1 MLGIQSNRLLGLAN
15 KQVVVSVA
23 LIVNALIWYASVLRF
38 VQANEPN
45 ICVLVIHFSGLIIS
59 AFFGA
64 SIAKRIERSHL
75 LIFWMFLGTASSFFL
90 FGLTVNSLL
99 VSSLVSLFLGVS
111 LGIGM
116 PAAMSYFTDCTDVEK
131 RGRISGIGLLL
142 TGIGIFVFNIA
153 IDVMIIDYL
162 LWGGLLLAW
171 RLSSL
176 LLFLSV
182 KSFRTIERKK
192 SFGSYKDILR
202 QQSFLLYFIPWITFS
217 FINYLTGT
225 TNDADIVVNTTL
237 IFSFFM
243 AIFAFVGGFFLD
255 SFGRK
260 RVTIIGFVM
269 LGFSS
274 AIRGL
279 SSEAIILYFS
289 AMIDGIAW
297 GFILVIFI
305 WVLWSD
311 LSHNS
316 ASDKY
321 YALGVSPYFA
331 SMFLNIVIGQYIRD
345 NFVDTSVFSFTAFFL
360 FLAVL
365 PLVYAPETLPEKN
378 LKEREL
384 KKYLDNAQKIK
395 EKYF

>member
-1 MLGIQSNRLLGLAN
+1 
-15 KQVVVSVA
+15 
-23 LIVNALIWYASVLRF
+23 
-38 VQANEPN
+38 
-45 ICVLVIHFSGLIIS
+45 
-59 AFFGA
+59 
-64 SIAKRIERSHL
+64 
-75 LIFWMFLGTASSFFL
+75 
-90 FGLTVNSLL
+90 
-99 VSSLVSLFLGVS
+99 
-111 LGIGM
+111 
-116 PAAMSYFTDCTDVEK
+116 
-131 RGRISGIGLLL
+131 
-142 TGIGIFVFNIA
+142 
-153 IDVMIIDYL
+153 
-162 LWGGLLLAW
+162 
-171 RLSSL
+171 
-176 LLFLSV
+176 
-182 KSFRTIERKK
+182 
-192 SFGSYKDILR
+192 
-202 QQSFLLYFIPWITFS
+202 ITFS
-217 FINYLTGT
+217 FINYLTAT
-225 TNDADIVVNTTL
+225 PQNADIEFNTGL

-243 AIFAFVGGFFLD
+243 AIFALLGGFFLD

-274 AIRGL
+274 AIQGL
-279 SSEAIILYFS
+279 SSNTIILYFS
-289 AMIDGIAW
+289 AIIDGIAW

-384 KKYLDNAQKIK
+384 KNYLNNAQKIK
-395 EKYF
+395 EKYA

>member
-1 MLGIQSNRLLGLAN
+1 MLGIQSNRLSSLAN
-15 KQVVVSVA
+15 KQVVVSIA
-23 LIVNALIWYASVLRF
+23 LIVNALVWYTSVLSLL
-38 VQANEPN
+38 QAKELN
-45 ICVLVIHFSGLIIS
+45 IWVLVIHFSGLIIS

-64 SIAKRIERSHL
+64 SITKRIERSHL
-75 LIFWMFLGTASSFFL
+75 LIFWMFLGTVSSFFL
-90 FGLTVNSLL
+90 FGLNVDSFL
-99 VSSLVSLFLGVS
+99 VSSLVSLFLGIS

-116 PAAMSYFTDCTDVEK
+116 PTAMSYFTDLINVEK
-131 RGRISGIGLLL
+131 RGRISGITLLL
-142 TGIGIFVFNIA
+142 TGIGIFVFDIA
-153 IDVMIIDYL
+153 INVMIIDYL

-176 LLFLSV
+176 LLFISV

-225 TNDADIVVNTTL
+225 TQDADIAFNTAL

-243 AIFAFVGGFFLD
+243 AIFAFLGGFFMD

-279 SSEAIILYFS
+279 SSDTIIFYFGAI
-289 AMIDGIAW
+289 IDGIAW

-305 WVLWSD
+305 LVLWSD
-311 LSHNS
+311 LSHSS

-321 YALGVSPYFA
+321 YALGVFPFFA
-331 SMFLNIVIGQYIRD
+331 SKFLNIVIGQYIRD
-345 NFVDTSVFSFTAFFL
+345 NFVDTTVFSFTAFFL

-384 KKYLDNAQKIK
+384 KNYLENAQKIK
-395 EKYF
+395 EKYP

>member
-45 ICVLVIHFSGLIIS
+45 ICVLVIHFLGLIIS